1 MIKRVL
7 IANRGEIACRISRTC
22 KNLGIEAVAVYS
34 KADEDSRHVREIGH
48 AVELGGAAVSDS
60 YLNIERVINAA
71 ISTDCDAIHPGYG
84 FLSENPEFAEAV
96 ENAGLIF
103 IGPRANDLRRFGDK
117 SAAKAEAIR
126 AQIPVISGSEGKL
139 SDPDKIADVVRTMMP
154 PIMLKAA
161 AGGGGKG
168 MRVLN
173 DLSNLTADIAAAM
186 SESLRSFSDDALL
199 IEQCIMDAR
208 HVEVQIAGDGEG
220 NIIHLFEREC
230 SLQRRHQK
238 VVEEAPAIFLTA
250 SLRKKLFKDACAL
263 GQQIKFRGLGT
274 VEFLVK
280 GDQHYFLEVNPRLQV
295 EHPVT
300 ELITGLDLVELQ
312 IRIAQGSGLGLSQAD
327 IVQQGHAIEVRLY
340 AESPALNFMPATGSI
355 DFIDFPVDDI
365 RVESG
370 VDTGDNVSSYY
381 DPMMA
386 KLISSGN
393 TRQQALERLQQGVDK
408 TVVFGVDNNRHFLKQ
423 LLRVKEVEEDRINTG
438 TLDHWLV
445 NYTDVNDNAGSQN
458 NAAIAAA
465 LWLDQHRDS
474 SSKNPW
480 KKTGAFTQWGM
491 LSPDDEP
498 IYGFDL
504 ADGDVS
510 WEIAIVSVDPSN
522 TITLLVNETRFE
534 VSVKAQGEHSY
545 LAKFKDARYLATAL
559 INNKGVHVHSRGQQN
574 SFQVIPRVSD
584 KQVDSLL
591 SKSITAPMMGEVIQV
606 LVNEGDSVK
615 AGQLLIV
622 MESMKMQLQIEAIHD
637 GVVSELYCQIGNNVA
652 KSAVLVDV
660 DAQ

>member
-34 KADEDSRHVREIGH
+34 TADEGSRHVREIGH
-48 AVELGGAAVSDS
+48 GVELGAAAASDS

-71 ISTDCDAIHPGYG
+71 LSTGCDAIHPGYG
-84 FLSENPEFAEAV
+84 FLSENPSFAEAV
-96 ENAGLIF
+96 ETAGLIF
-103 IGPRANDLRRFGDK
+103 IGPRAEDLRRFGDK
-117 SAAKAEAIR
+117 SAAKAEAIS
-126 AQIPVISGSEGKL
+126 AKIPVISGSKGKL
-139 SDPDKIADVVRTMMP
+139 SDPDQIADLVRTMTP

-199 IEQCIMDAR
+199 IEQCITDAR

-238 VVEEAPAIFLTA
+238 VVEEAPAIFLTE
-250 SLRKKLFKDACAL
+250 SLRQKLFNDACEL
-263 GQQIKFRGLGT
+263 GKNIKFRGLGT

-312 IRIAQGSGLGLSQAD
+312 IRIAEGSGLGLSQAD

-340 AESPALNFMPATGSI
+340 AESPALNFMPATGRI
-355 DFIDFPVDDI
+355 DFIEFPVDGI

-370 VDTGDNVSSYY
+370 VDTGDNVSPHY

-386 KLISSGN
+386 KLISSGR
-393 TRQQALERLQQGVDK
+393 TRQQALERLQQGIDK
-408 TVVFGVDNNRHFLKQ
+408 TVVFGIDNNLHFLKQ
-423 LLRVKEVEEDRINTG
+423 LLHLKDIADDRINTG
-438 TLDHWLV
+438 TLDRWLAH
-445 NYTDVNDNAGSQN
+445 YTDVNDNNESKN
-458 NAAIAAA
+458 NAAIAAV

-474 SSKNPW
+474 GSNNPW
-480 KKTGAFTQWGM
+480 KKTGLFTQWAM
-491 LSPDDEP
+491 LSPDDKP
-498 IYGFDL
+498 IYSFDL

-510 WEIAIVSVDPSN
+510 WAIAILSVDTAN
-522 TITLLVNETRFE
+522 TITLRVNETRFE
-534 VSVKAQGEHSY
+534 VSVKTQGKHAY

-559 INNKGVHVHSRGQQN
+559 INDKGIHVHSMGQQN

-591 SKSITAPMMGEVIQV
+591 SKSITAPMMGEVIEV
-606 LVNEGDSVK
+606 LINEGECVK

-637 GVVSELYCQIGNNVA
+637 GVVSELYCQPKDNVA
-652 KSAVLVDV
+652 KGAVLVDV
-660 DAQ
+660 DAH